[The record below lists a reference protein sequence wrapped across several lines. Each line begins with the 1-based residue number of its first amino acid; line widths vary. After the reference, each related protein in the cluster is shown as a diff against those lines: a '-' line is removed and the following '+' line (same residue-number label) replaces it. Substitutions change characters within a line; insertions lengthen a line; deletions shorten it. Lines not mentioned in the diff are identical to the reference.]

1 MKAVFDKYK
10 KALEQSRKN
19 RQYVKSNFTKEHMST
34 KLGEIFDQHKVGEG
48 PQQVTL
54 KLPKLKKK

>member
-1 MKAVFDKYK
+1 M
-10 KALEQSRKN
+10 SRKN
-19 RQYVKSNFTKEHMST
+19 RHYVKTNFTKEHMAT
-34 KLGEIFDQHKVGEG
+34 KLSQILDEYKVGEG